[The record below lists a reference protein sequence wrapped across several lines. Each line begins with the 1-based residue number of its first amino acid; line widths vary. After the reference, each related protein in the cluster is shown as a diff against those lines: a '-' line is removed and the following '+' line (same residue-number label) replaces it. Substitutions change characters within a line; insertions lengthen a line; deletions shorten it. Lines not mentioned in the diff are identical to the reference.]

1 MLWFY
6 PVLHKIICI
15 IIPLYP
21 PPITSVFITNN
32 IFLNTTFPTLSRCI
46 ICQKLNG
53 KNKKLIWGKIVQRPA
68 ELTLTSD
75 KFLSA
80 CSGLYKLWNPAI
92 QGWRTW
98 RKLENMGKVWRTWR
112 TWKRW
117 KTSTGWDSL
126 YLWFK
131 HSIHDS
137 KHSICQPDDSKDSL
151 FFYNIYRD
159 SSLEEICY
167 LPLINNI
174 FNIIEH

>member
-46 ICQKLNG
+46 ICQKF
-53 KNKKLIWGKIVQRPA
+53 NKKLIWGKIVQRPA

-80 CSGLYKLWNPAI
+80 YSGLYKLWNPAI

-98 RKLENMGKVWRTWR
+98 RKFGEHGEHGEHGKD
-112 TWKRW
+112 
-117 KTSTGWDSL
+117 G
-126 YLWFK
+126 K
-131 HSIHDS
+131 H
-137 KHSICQPDDSKDSL
+137 QPDETHCIYDSNTLFMTQNILFANQMTQKTL

-167 LPLINNI
+167 FPLINNI

>member
-21 PPITSVFITNN
+21 PPIASVFITNN
-32 IFLNTTFPTLSRCI
+32 IFLNTTSPTLSRCT

-80 CSGLYKLWNPAI
+80 YSGLYKLWNPAI

-98 RKLENMGKVWRTWR
+98 RKFGEHGESLENMENMEKMENINRMRLTA
-112 TWKRW
+112 
-117 KTSTGWDSL
+117 L
-126 YLWFK
+126 YL
-131 HSIHDS
+131 
-137 KHSICQPDDSKDSL
+137 
-151 FFYNIYRD
+151 
-159 SSLEEICY
+159 
-167 LPLINNI
+167 
-174 FNIIEH
+174 